1 VQVNLKGDV
10 MSEDTTTTTEEE
22 TVQAQETE
30 QLEISETQAVQVE
43 ETEGDTQEEEATDT
57 PDQTSDDETLEW
69 ATKKGL
75 KLDDPIALAK
85 MVRESEQRMHEATK
99 AANALKTTIDTTG
112 AEAGFDD
119 TSLLLNRLKVNE
131 FYLDNPE
138 AKSLDDE
145 MAKIVT
151 EKPFLA
157 DDLSTVFELAK
168 ARSVATDTVN
178 ARKSGQQEAL
188 AQVAK
193 AQKAAPPKASAT
205 TRQSPAAV
213 TEEAIAAMSATEYV
227 QFKKD
232 NPDFKPF

>member
-1 VQVNLKGDV
+1 
-10 MSEDTTTTTEEE
+10 MSEDTTTTTEQEPVE
-22 TVQAQETE
+22 AQETE
-30 QLEISETQAVQVE
+30 QPLEPETQAVQVDQ
-43 ETEGDTQEEEATDT
+43 TDEGTQEEESTDS
-57 PDQTSDDETLEW
+57 PDQTSDDDTLEW

-85 MVRESEQRMHEATK
+85 MVRESEQKMHEATK

-119 TSLLLNRLKVNE
+119 TSLMLNRLKVTE
-131 FYLDNPE
+131 FYLSNPE

-168 ARSVATDTVN
+168 ARSIAGDALN

-188 AQVAK
+188 AQVKK

-205 TRQSPAAV
+205 TRQSPTAI
-213 TEEAIAAMSATEYV
+213 TDEQIAAMSAAEYV